1 MVMLLRICV
10 DVVSYL
16 FAFGDFVRVSI
27 LVLVLRYSS
36 QDAGGVVD
44 VVVTV
49 VIGIA
54 VVDIADTDKRLR
66 HGLLLYPA
74 YYYPDSTSVANNN
87 KYIHTRIGVYKQL
100 DLPGWENHQT
110 QPILSASAS
119 SS

>member
-1 MVMLLRICV
+1 M

-87 KYIHTRIGVYKQL
+87 TYIQQESVCINNL
-100 DLPGWENHQT
+100 DLPRQERHRT
-110 QPILSASAS
+110 HIIRSASAS
-119 SS
+119 CL